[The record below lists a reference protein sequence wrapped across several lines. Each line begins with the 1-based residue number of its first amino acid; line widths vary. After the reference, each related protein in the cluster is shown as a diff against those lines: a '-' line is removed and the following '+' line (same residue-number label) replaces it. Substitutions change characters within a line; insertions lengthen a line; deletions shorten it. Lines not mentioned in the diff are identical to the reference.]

1 VPSIAPQRRRWALAL
16 ALVLALVVAL
26 GWGTRRFQRATARH
40 FSGLDGAEWIWAPIG
55 KLEQTPA
62 AFYLVRDFELGAPP
76 ERARLL
82 VAADEE
88 YVLTLNARVIGAGV
102 WRAGPKRLGPGRG
115 STALDVYEVGSLL
128 RPGGN
133 RLLVEVRSGRAAGG
147 LLLRLDGHGGGAA
160 DNAGTPL
167 VVSDGSWRIVRSHH
181 PGLVR
186 GWLPLAP
193 PGTSEPAFSWG
204 LPPIGR
210 WGRPVAGPPR
220 PPLADV
226 LGTSLQAERP
236 VRLAPG
242 LVGGERLEPQA
253 LFDWGREVTGYLV
266 LELAPLEPPASQA
279 PQAPL
284 APNTRRR
291 TALLF
296 PGAGAGPPD
305 PFASPATPGQVPVI
319 PVIVPPGAR
328 EWRAP
333 RPGRLRFARV
343 LGLPDLVGARIEPLT
358 PEQAAVLGDGLAPL
372 GEERAQRGV
381 LGLEPPPLRTP
392 VEDEVWRELERVP
405 GVARREKL

>member
-1 VPSIAPQRRRWALAL
+1 MPSIAPQRRRWAAAL
-16 ALVLALVVAL
+16 VLVLALVVAL
-26 GWGTRRFQRATARH
+26 GWGTGRFQSARARH
-40 FSGLDGAEWIWAPIG
+40 FSGLDGAEWIWAPVG

-76 ERARLL
+76 ERARLF

-115 STALDVYEVGSLL
+115 STVLDVYEVGPLL

-147 LLLRLDGHGGGAA
+147 LLLRLDAYGNGAA
-160 DNAGTPL
+160 GAAGTPL

-181 PGLVR
+181 PGLMR

-204 LPPIGR
+204 LPPVGR
-210 WGRPVAGPPR
+210 WGQPVAGSPR

-226 LGTSLQAERP
+226 LGTPLQAERP

-266 LELAPLEPPASQA
+266 LELAPLEPPA
-279 PQAPL
+279 PQASE
-284 APNTRRR
+284 ARRR

-296 PGAGAGPPD
+296 PGAGAAPD
-305 PFASPATPGQVPVI
+305 PFARTPGTQDPVPVI

-333 RPGRLRFARV
+333 RPGRLRFARI

-358 PEQAAVLGDGLAPL
+358 PDQVAALGDGPAPL
-372 GEERAQRGV
+372 GEERVQRGV

-405 GVARREKL
+405 GVARREEL